1 MLVTAVVICAK
12 SEKAGFLFTV
22 IAAVLLSAF
31 SYLLPML
38 AAISDAARV
47 ACRCLYMI
55 VSTMLVNSTDGI
67 YAASGGASFDHLYG
81 NALALS
87 LAYAV
92 LSVGI
97 TTIVVKKQ
105 SYK

>member
-1 MLVTAVVICAK
+1 
-12 SEKAGFLFTV
+12 
-22 IAAVLLSAF
+22 
-31 SYLLPML
+31 
-38 AAISDAARV
+38 
-47 ACRCLYMI
+47 MI
-55 VSTMLVNSTDGI
+55 VSTMLVNGTDGI

-87 LAYAV
+87 LAYVV